1 MFSEVAAEAASG
13 SLFPTG
19 PRHLPSEEVHPMA
32 PGFVS
37 SCGDSQS
44 CRSPA
49 TPPLLW
55 PLDTRHVCGEDA
67 FPVPRGCSRISGYH
81 VSASSFQFWCLGI
94 SHAPSISSS
103 PMHLLVFFFFP
114 PFLFFKRFQKKM
126 ICVKAVKT
134 EFIYNHRSF
143 GQGFQKRPLASGIA
157 WLHHRYMKL
166 WSDWLG

>member
-1 MFSEVAAEAASG
+1 MLPKQHPGHFSQRDPDTCPVRRSIPWLPALCPRVGTASPAG
-13 SLFPTG
+13 HL
-19 PRHLPSEEVHPMA
+19 RHLPS
-32 PGFVS
+32 
-37 SCGDSQS
+37 CGLWTLGMFAERMLFQS
-44 CRSPA
+44 LVAAAGSVGTMCL
-49 TPPLLW
+49 PPHFSFGAWVLVTLLQ
-55 PLDTRHVCGEDA
+55 
-67 FPVPRGCSRISGYH
+67 FP
-81 VSASSFQFWCLGI
+81 
-94 SHAPSISSS
+94 
-103 PMHLLVFFFFP
+103 HLLCTCSFFFFFP